1 MRKIPILI
9 LNVAALNM
17 PALAQDLSLFDL
29 DLEALMKIEV
39 TVQRRSENILT
50 VPIATTVM
58 RDEALVT
65 LYMAGEDMRGL
76 TSRLPSLQVESSFG
90 RTFPRFYVRGI
101 GNTSFDL
108 NASQPVSLLYD
119 DVVLESPIL
128 KGLPIF
134 DLAQLEL
141 ARGPQGTLF
150 GRNTPA
156 GVIILN
162 SVLPSETSSGFV
174 RANIGRF
181 QTSNIEAALGMG
193 LGNGWSSRVS
203 FLNQYR
209 DDWVE
214 NLVTGPESGFEGF
227 RDTAL
232 RWQLRYQSESGFEG
246 LLKLHARDMHGTAR
260 LFRANIIEPGSNRFA
275 SNFDAKRVAQDGQ
288 NSQTLKHKG
297 VSLRLRWPFEQ
308 FDLYSISAYETAE
321 MFSRGDID
329 GGFGAAS
336 ASAMGPGFIPFSSES
351 AAALP
356 RHDQVTQEI
365 RLASTTEGP
374 IDWQAGLFWFDES
387 QKVENFNYDSL
398 NNGVQ
403 NGYAAIRQTNQSSAL
418 FFAAGYTLNEH
429 LQLRAGLRQTR
440 DRKTFSAE
448 RPQSPGGGAPL
459 MPLLASSDESHLSWD
474 LSALWRLDQ
483 QHNLFIRVAEG
494 FRAPSFQG
502 RVMFRNTISQASSET
517 VLSIETGL
525 KAELPNRRLR
535 YGITLYRFQLDDPQL
550 TAVGGSDNVS
560 QLINAEQAEG
570 SGIEFE
576 FDARLGNRWSLLGGL
591 SYNHTAIKDPNL
603 LLTVCGAPC
612 SVTDPIVTINGV
624 RLARVDGNPLP
635 YAPNWIGQL
644 QLRYEAPVATGRMY
658 FHTDWTLRSSMNFF
672 LYESSEFRASSL
684 VEGGMRL
691 GYTWQNSR
699 YNAALFVR
707 NLTDKTALI
716 GAIDFNNLTGM
727 INEPRI
733 WGVEFTA
740 SF

>member
-1 MRKIPILI
+1 MRKFPILI
-9 LNVAALNM
+9 LNAAALAT
-17 PALAQDLSLFDL
+17 PAMAQDLSLFDL
-29 DLEALMKIEV
+29 ELEALMKIEV
-39 TVQRRSENILT
+39 TVQRRTENILT
-50 VPIATTVM
+50 VPIATTVI
-58 RDEALVT
+58 RGETLTT
-65 LYMAGEDMRGL
+65 LYKTGEDMRGL

-134 DLAQLEL
+134 DIAQLEL

-162 SVLPSETSSGFV
+162 SMLPEETSSGFV

-181 QTSNIEAALGMG
+181 QTSNIEAALGIG
-193 LGNGWSSRVS
+193 LGNGWSSRFS

-209 DDWVE
+209 DDWVKNRAE
-214 NLVTGPESGFEGF
+214 GPESGFEGF

-232 RWQLRYQSESGFEG
+232 RWQLRYQSDNGFES
-246 LLKLHARDMHGTAR
+246 LLKLHARDMHGTSR
-260 LFRANIIEPGSNRFA
+260 LFRANIIEPGTNRFV
-275 SNFDAKRVAQDGQ
+275 SDFDTRSVTQDGQ
-288 NSQTLKHKG
+288 NSQTLNHEG
-297 VSLRLRWPFEQ
+297 LSLRLRWPFKQ

-321 MFSRGDID
+321 VFSRGDID

-336 ASAMGPGFIPFSSES
+336 ANAMGPGVIPFSSET
-351 AAALP
+351 AGALP
-356 RHDQVTQEI
+356 RHDQITQEI
-365 RLASTTEGP
+365 RLASKTEGP

-387 QKVENFNYDSL
+387 QKIENINYDSL
-398 NNGVQ
+398 NDGVQ

-418 FFAAGYTLNEH
+418 FFAAGYSLSEQ
-429 LQLRAGLRQTR
+429 LQLRAGIRQTW

-448 RPQSPGGGAPL
+448 RPLSPGGSAPL
-459 MPLLASSDESHLSWD
+459 LPLLASSDESQLSWD

-483 QHNLFIRVAEG
+483 QHNLFVRVAEG

-502 RVMFRNTISQASSET
+502 RVMFRNSISQATSET
-517 VLSIETGL
+517 VLSVETGL
-525 KAELPNRRLR
+525 KAELANRRLR

-550 TAVGGSDNVS
+550 TAVGGTGNVS

-576 FDARLGNRWSLLGGL
+576 FDAKLGSRWSLLGGL
-591 SYNHTAIKDPNL
+591 SYNHTAINDANL

-612 SVTDPIVTINGV
+612 NVTDPIMMVDGA
-624 RLARVDGNPLP
+624 RLAKVDGNPLP

-644 QLRYEAPVATGRMY
+644 QLRYEAPLAAGKLY
-658 FHTDWTLRSSMNFF
+658 FHTDWTLRSRMNFF
-672 LYESSEFRASSL
+672 LYEATEFRASSL

-691 GYTWQNSR
+691 GYSWQNAR
-699 YNAALFVR
+699 YDAALFVR
-707 NLTDKTALI
+707 NLTDETALI

-733 WGVEFTA
+733 FGVEFSA